1 MTTPS
6 ENRTSGDH
14 SDLADLFIRL
24 GRELTSQ
31 TSADDVLRIVSHR
44 AYELVPSAEHA
55 AISRGAN
62 GKFETVAATS
72 DVPAL
77 VDGIQYELKTGP
89 AVAPHGH
96 GSHRV
101 GDLATNTSW
110 PEFGRKAAGEYGIHS
125 LLSVRMYLE
134 DDELLAGL
142 NLYSS
147 ERDAFD
153 ESDQTTATLLATHGA
168 LALTAARRQNKIENL
183 ERALQT
189 SRRIGT
195 AMGILMASNKFTEQQ
210 AFDLLRIASQSNHR
224 KLHDV
229 ADQVV
234 QTGELDVP
242 EAPEERHRQ

>member
-6 ENRTSGDH
+6 ENRTSGNH
-14 SDLADLFIRL
+14 ANLADLFIRL
-24 GRELTSQ
+24 GRELSSPQ
-31 TSADDVLRIVSHR
+31 SVDAVLNTVSRR

-55 AISRGAN
+55 GISRVAS

-72 DVPAL
+72 DVPLL
-77 VDGIQYELKTGP
+77 VDGIQYRLKAGP
-89 AVAPHGH
+89 AVEASGR
-96 GSHRV
+96 GAYRV
-101 GDLATNTSW
+101 GDLGANPSW

-125 LLSVRMYLE
+125 LLSVRMYFE
-134 DDELLAGL
+134 DDDLLAGL

-147 ERDAFD
+147 KRDAFD
-153 ESDQTTATLLATHGA
+153 DSDQTTATLLATHGA
-168 LALTAARRQNKIENL
+168 LALTAARRQSKIDNL

-189 SRRIGT
+189 SRRIGI

-229 ADQVV
+229 AEQVV

-242 EAPEERHRQ
+242 E